1 MGDLD
6 VPLLGELAD
15 LVSDL
20 VGGGLE
26 PCWRSSGV
34 RNGRRGD
41 TLSLGVKTGM
51 MLEFEIAKHQESD
64 AGYPGPSDWRCHEGR

>member
-26 PCWRSSGV
+26 PCWGGSGV
-34 RNGRRGD
+34 RNGRGGD
-41 TLSLGVKTGM
+41 TLSLGVKTG
-51 MLEFEIAKHQESD
+51 
-64 AGYPGPSDWRCHEGR
+64 

>member
-1 MGDLD
+1 VN

-26 PCWRSSGV
+26 PCWGGSGV
-34 RNGRRGD
+34 RNGRGGD

-51 MLEFEIAKHQESD
+51 MLDCEISNPMTASK
-64 AGYPGPSDWRCHEGR
+64 

>member
-1 MGDLD
+1 MYRDQLIDGRFFN

-20 VGGGLE
+20 VGSGLE

-34 RNGRRGD
+34 RNGRGGD
-41 TLSLGVKTGM
+41 TLSLGVKT
-51 MLEFEIAKHQESD
+51 D
-64 AGYPGPSDWRCHEGR
+64 RC